1 MIPGFVALRENR
13 VVAYATCPNMW
24 QLNHAVGETTE
35 DLKILLAGASKL
47 SEQPLSFLLPTR
59 QAELFRWCL
68 SKGMRVVKPMTLM
81 AMGEY
86 QEPRG
91 AFLPSVLY

>member
-1 MIPGFVALRENR
+1 M
-13 VVAYATCPNMW
+13 
-24 QLNHAVGETTE
+24 NHAVAETNE
-35 DLKILLAGASKL
+35 DMCNLLAGAGNL
-47 SEQPLSFLLPTR
+47 SRKPLAFLLPAR
-59 QAELFRWCL
+59 NGELFRWCL
-68 SKGMRVVKPMTLM
+68 EKKMQNVKPMSLM